1 MDEPLGA
8 LDRKLRESLQ
18 LEIIRVSRELG
29 ATVLYVTHDQ
39 EEALVMSDRI
49 AIFSEGRI
57 EQLGNGEDLYDRPA
71 SLFVADFIGESNI
84 LRGRY
89 EADGADG
96 GWMTRGPWRWRVGR
110 AAAERAALDGGRG
123 GGPRDPAGADADPRC
138 RHGRG
143 SPGANVVDATVG
155 EVLNLGPD
163 TKYELTL
170 EGGQR
175 VAVREP
181 RERSGRELQ
190 RGDQV
195 RLTWAVEDGLL
206 VADRE
211 AAGA

>member
-1 MDEPLGA
+1 M
-8 LDRKLRESLQ
+8 
-18 LEIIRVSRELG
+18 
-29 ATVLYVTHDQ
+29 LYVTHDQ

-57 EQLGNGEDLYDRPA
+57 EQLGSGEDLYDRPA

-84 LRGRY
+84 LRGRF

-96 GWMTRGPWRWRVGR
+96 GWMTRGTTRWRVGPAAVAQASLEAG
-110 AAAERAALDGGRG
+110 AAAAIVIRPERTRIV
-123 GGPRDPAGADADPRC
+123 AGSGDATT
-138 RHGRG
+138 
-143 SPGANVVDATVG
+143 GANVIDATVG

-181 RERSGRELQ
+181 ARAGRPGTPARRPRSR
-190 RGDQV
+190 
-195 RLTWAVEDGLL
+195 
-206 VADRE
+206 
-211 AAGA
+211 